1 MARRTVDEAFRSH
14 SALRALGGNRLA
26 ELEMARLRALRGS
39 LATAL
44 WPNRL
49 IESEV
54 ARLSNLERN
63 SLAESE
69 MARLRALRGS
79 LATALWPN
87 RLIESE
93 VARLSVLER
102 NSLAEL
108 PMELYDTGELIR
120 YHEERRILIDNMGSL
135 DNLLVHVREEQNAL
149 ALSRLPTIEETL
161 RLSTMVTEKLDAG
174 LGSVASTRQEELR
187 RLAEG
192 ISTPWVDKFN
202 ALSSFES
209 VALLSSVGDI
219 LHGDPFDSVTSKA
232 LRAHLGDWSQTSFPQ
247 SILSDYQARELF
259 FRDHGF
265 DSRLTAIPEPAFTDF
280 LDETG
285 ISHPDLFPP
294 VPPPT
299 EEPEAKEFEND
310 EHLVRQRNL
319 DAYDILFS
327 LETQLREY
335 LHTAMADHYGQKW
348 EKQQVP
354 NKLRQ
359 EWETKRAKAIEK
371 GEGERPLLWYADF
384 TDYVDIICQRNN
396 WRGIFQPVFRNEVEI
411 RASFQ
416 RLHPIRIPIMHAR
429 VITKDDI
436 LLLTIESRRIL
447 KAIEKLEDD

>member
-1 MARRTVDEAFRSH
+1 MARRMVDEALLSRSA
-14 SALRALGGNRLA
+14 SAALGGSLVAELEMARLTTLGGNRLA
-26 ELEMARLRALRGS
+26 ELEIAHLGALRGS
-39 LATAL
+39 LATELGA
-44 WPNRL
+44 
-49 IESEV
+49 
-54 ARLSNLERN
+54 
-63 SLAESE
+63 
-69 MARLRALRGS
+69 
-79 LATALWPN
+79 N

-108 PMELYDTGELIR
+108 PMGLYDTGDLIR

-135 DNLLVHVREEQNAL
+135 DNLLVHVREEQKAL
-149 ALSRLPTIEETL
+149 ALAHIPTIEETL
-161 RLSTMVTEKLDAG
+161 RLSTIATEKLGAE
-174 LGSVASTRQEELR
+174 LGPVASTRQEELR

-232 LRAHLGDWSQTSFPQ
+232 LRAHLGDWSQTSLPQ
-247 SILSDYQARELF
+247 RIFSDYRARESF

-265 DSRLTAIPEPAFTDF
+265 DHRLTTIPGPVFTDL
-280 LDETG
+280 LDETD
-285 ISHPDLFPP
+285 ISHPDLLLP
-294 VPPPT
+294 VPPPK
-299 EEPEAKEFEND
+299 EEPEAKESEND
-310 EHLVRQRNL
+310 EHLVRQRHL

-335 LHTAMADHYGQKW
+335 LHTAMTDHYGQKW

-359 EWETKRAKAIEK
+359 EWETKRATAIEK
-371 GEGERPLLWYADF
+371 GEEGRPLLWYADF
-384 TDYVDIICQRNN
+384 TDYIDIVCQRNN
-396 WRGIFQPVFRNEVEI
+396 WRDIFKPVFRNEVDI

-416 RLHPIRIPIMHAR
+416 RLHTIRIPTMHPR
-429 VITKDDI
+429 GVITKDDI
-436 LLLTIESRRIL
+436 LLLTVESRRIL
-447 KAIEKLEDD
+447 KAIDVLEDD